1 MCVGME
7 AVIGL
12 MHTEHGM
19 NLDFDKV
26 NDVLSQGDRMWV
38 GIGESYAENAAE
50 EAMRAAVSM
59 LFDEAGTSVQGLLG
73 SLSGPLQDGYC
84 TTLQSREHSV
94 QHLERRTVC
103 LGNEDG

>member
-59 LFDEAGTSVQGLLG
+59 LLMKPVPVYKDCWDLYPAPARWILHNS
-73 SLSGPLQDGYC
+73 PK
-84 TTLQSREHSV
+84 SRAFRAAFGKTHSMPG
-94 QHLERRTVC
+94 E
-103 LGNEDG
+103 